1 MRGID
6 KSLTEEIG
14 ARKNSYSI
22 AVSYRLF
29 RQPVWPSVKRDF
41 NGSDLYVQNIN
52 PIMNYAAELDVM
64 DGRQPFMTI
73 IWLIELQMNMKIHCI
88 LRLFAYNVTSNRMFA
103 FGRCC
108 QLLFKC
114 IFVHHKCQIC
124 CEAVRVWMF
133 IVPSCLWSEVFA
145 GMTSFRSGW
154 LVHHLID

>member
-52 PIMNYAAELDVM
+52 PIRNYAAELDVM

-114 IFVHHKCQIC
+114 IFVHHKYVVQQSEYGCLLSHHA
-124 CEAVRVWMF
+124 CEVRFLLVW
-133 IVPSCLWSEVFA
+133 PHLEV
-145 GMTSFRSGW
+145 GGW
-154 LVHHLID
+154 YITW

>member
-64 DGRQPFMTI
+64 DGRQSFMAI
-73 IWLIELQMNMKIHCI
+73 LWLIELWMANENPLYIEVVCLQCH
-88 LRLFAYNVTSNRMFA
+88 
-103 FGRCC
+103 
-108 QLLFKC
+108 FK
-114 IFVHHKCQIC
+114 
-124 CEAVRVWMF
+124 
-133 IVPSCLWSEVFA
+133 
-145 GMTSFRSGW
+145 
-154 LVHHLID
+154 